1 MWLFKGAES
10 IVLYTIQM
18 AKNKKLDRSV
28 LDNLEIIDITI
39 KSSKKPWSILAPTWS
54 MVMDY
59 KQGSYSKE
67 DYVRDY
73 NNLIDKRLANE
84 NNNILKALVDMALRN
99 NVALACYCKPGDF
112 CHRLLLAERLK
123 RLGVYYGGELV
134 G

>member
-1 MWLFKGAES
+1 M
-10 IVLYTIQM
+10 
-18 AKNKKLDRSV
+18 

-39 KSSKKPWSILAPTWS
+39 KSSKTLEYIRTY
-54 MVMDY
+54 MEYGMDY